1 MHVKKRTYMSEHKHF
16 EMINDGNKFII
27 SFGENLLGMIE
38 HHAYSMFEKSIIGDH
53 LSGLMVYYC
62 MFRQK

>member
-1 MHVKKRTYMSEHKHF
+1 MGRYVHENKHR

-38 HHAYSMFEKSIIGDH
+38 HHTYSMFEKSIIGDH

-62 MFRQK
+62 MFPLKCI